1 MNRRG
6 WIGIG
11 ALTVL
16 VMMLVASGCSGSRG
30 AVKTTAPGAEDAA
43 AAAGQL
49 SGMEDRGV
57 MAEEIQPIQ
66 PQKLE
71 DVYFNY
77 DRFDLTPESREILA
91 DNATWLEN
99 NPGSVVQIEGHCD
112 DRGSNEYNIALGD
125 RRAKSVLNYL
135 VTLGISSSRLSTIS
149 YGEEKP
155 QCFSATEECWAQNR
169 RAHFSL
175 Q

>member
-1 MNRRG
+1 MNRKG

-11 ALTVL
+11 VL
-16 VMMLVASGCSGSRG
+16 IVMVTLLVASGCSRSRG
-30 AVKTTAPGAEDAA
+30 VVKTTGPGAEDAA
-43 AAAGQL
+43 AVGQAT
-49 SGMEDRGV
+49 GMEGRGV

-77 DRFDLTPESREILA
+77 DRFDLTPEAREILA

-99 NPGSVVQIEGHCD
+99 NAGAVVQIEGHCD

-125 RRAKSVLNYL
+125 RRAKSVFNYL

-155 QCFSATEECWAQNR
+155 QCFSATEECWATNR

-175 Q
+175 K

>member
-1 MNRRG
+1 MNRKG

-11 ALTVL
+11 VL
-16 VMMLVASGCSGSRG
+16 IVLAMFLVASGCSRSRG
-30 AVKTTAPGAEDAA
+30 VVKTTGPGAEDA

-49 SGMEDRGV
+49 SGMDERGV

-71 DVYFNY
+71 DIYFNY
-77 DRFDLTPESREILA
+77 DRFDLTPESRETLA

-155 QCFSATEECWAQNR
+155 QCFSATEECWARNR
-169 RAHFSL
+169 RAHFGL
-175 Q
+175 K